1 MLKSLPFLQVIVL
14 EPDSVNP
21 GLQLISTSVLI
32 TTGNATDVTMSSSK
46 DRGNPSHSS
55 ENMLLYLPILF
66 GWIANNTHSCQLLT
80 GIWYLH
86 EINL

>member
-66 GWIANNTHSCQLLT
+66 WLDSKYYTQLLT
-80 GIWYLH
+80 GIWYLR